1 MSNNQKIAYLRV
13 SSVSQN
19 EARQREAMQNKNID
33 KYFVDK
39 CSGKDTNRPQLQ
51 EMLAYVREGDTVY
64 IHEFSRLA
72 RNTADL
78 LKIVEYLT
86 DKGVTLIS
94 NKENLDTST
103 STGKLMLTIIGAIA
117 EFERACIRERQ
128 LEGIEIAKRE
138 GKFKGGQVK
147 RIDDKQFDKL
157 YQQYQSRQITKV
169 EFARR
174 LSISR
179 PTLDK
184 LLRDKGLSESKG
196 A

>member
-19 EARQREAMQNKNID
+19 EARQREAMQGKGID
-33 KYFVDK
+33 KFFVDK
-39 CSGKDTNRPQLQ
+39 CSGKDTNRPQVQ
-51 EMLAYVREGDTVY
+51 EMLSYVREGDTVY

-78 LKIVEYLT
+78 LKIVEYLN

-117 EFERACIRERQ
+117 EFERECIRERQ
-128 LEGIEIAKRE
+128 LEGIAIAKRD
-138 GKFKGGQVK
+138 GKYKGGQVK
-147 RIDDKQFDKL
+147 KIDDKTFNKF
-157 YQQYQSRQITKV
+157 YQQYQSREINKV
-169 EFARR
+169 QFAKA
-174 LSISR
+174 LGISR

-184 LLRDKGLSESKG
+184 LLKDKLNK
-196 A
+196 

>member
-19 EARQREAMQNKNID
+19 EARQREAMQDKGVN

-51 EMLAYVREGDTVY
+51 EMLDYVREGDIVY

-86 DKGVTLIS
+86 NKGVTLIS

-128 LEGIEIAKRE
+128 LEGIAIAKRK

-147 RIDDKQFDKL
+147 RIDDKTFNKY
-157 YQQYQSRQITKV
+157 YQQYQSRQINKV
-169 EFARR
+169 QFAKA
-174 LSISR
+174 LNISR

-184 LLRDKGLSESKG
+184 ILKERATKESEV
-196 A
+196 

>member
-1 MSNNQKIAYLRV
+1 MNNNQKIAYLRV

-19 EARQREAMQNKNID
+19 EARQREAMQDKGID
-33 KYFVDK
+33 KFFVDK

-51 EMLAYVREGDTVY
+51 EMLSYVREGDTVY

-78 LKIVEYLT
+78 LKIVEYLN

-117 EFERACIRERQ
+117 EFERECIRERQ
-128 LEGIEIAKRE
+128 LEGIAIAKRD
-138 GKFKGGQVK
+138 GKYKGGQVK
-147 RIDDKQFDKL
+147 KIDDKTFNKF
-157 YQQYQSRQITKV
+157 YQQYQSRQINKV
-169 EFARR
+169 QFAKA
-174 LSISR
+174 LGISR

-184 LLRDKGLSESKG
+184 LLRDKGLQ
-196 A
+196 

>member
-1 MSNNQKIAYLRV
+1 MNNNQKIAYLRV

-19 EARQREAMQNKNID
+19 EARQREAMQDKGID

-78 LKIVEYLT
+78 LKIVEYLN

-117 EFERACIRERQ
+117 EFERECIRERQ
-128 LEGIEIAKRE
+128 LEGIAIAKRE

-147 RIDDKQFDKL
+147 KIDDKTFNKF
-157 YQQYQSRQITKV
+157 YQQYQTREINKV
-169 EFARR
+169 QFAKA
-174 LSISR
+174 LKISR

-184 LLRDKGLSESKG
+184 ILKERGVK
-196 A
+196 

>member
-19 EARQREAMQNKNID
+19 EARQREAMQDKGID
-33 KYFVDK
+33 KFFVDK

-51 EMLAYVREGDTVY
+51 EMLSYVREGDTVY

-78 LKIVEYLT
+78 LKIVEYLN

-117 EFERACIRERQ
+117 EFERECIRERQ
-128 LEGIEIAKRE
+128 LEGIAIAKRD
-138 GKFKGGQVK
+138 GKYKGGQVK
-147 RIDDKQFDKL
+147 KIDDKTFNKF
-157 YQQYQSRQITKV
+157 YQQYQSREINKV
-169 EFARR
+169 QFAKA
-174 LSISR
+174 LGISR

-184 LLRDKGLSESKG
+184 LLKDKLNK
-196 A
+196 